1 MDAHPPPPLARPHV
15 LLVEDDA
22 PIRAF
27 VAMALEHHDIVLAQG
42 ASLQQARDQ
51 LAQGTFTM
59 VLLDLML
66 PDGSGMELL
75 RDSAL
80 RERTAH
86 TRWVVFSAGLTAL
99 AHEQLAELGVH
110 RVLRKP
116 VALQTLIGCVDE
128 VLGLGTA
135 APGPGLPESGLEADE
150 DALAV
155 TDGTPQ
161 AEAAAVREYF
171 EGRHELFAQVK
182 ALATQRIARDLTDG
196 DRALAQADGPGLRR
210 IAHNLK
216 SVLRML
222 GRPGAAEL
230 AYALEVAAQGGREDA
245 WPTLWQALRASL
257 ERVRLA

>member
-1 MDAHPPPPLARPHV
+1 MSTAPSPARV

-22 PIRAF
+22 PIRTF
-27 VAMALEHHDIVLAQG
+27 VAMALEHHDIVLVQG
-42 ASLQQARDQ
+42 DTLCQARQ
-51 LAQGTFTM
+51 ALAQDEFAM

-75 RDSAL
+75 RDTAL
-80 RERTAH
+80 RERAAR
-86 TRWVVFSAGLTAL
+86 TRWVVFSAGLTAS
-99 AHEQLAELGVH
+99 AQEQLAELGVS

-116 VALQTLIGCVDE
+116 VALQTLIACVDDM
-128 VLGLGTA
+128 LGAGT
-135 APGPGLPESGLEADE
+135 PGRQGPPDAGIEADE
-150 DALAV
+150 SALAV

-182 ALATQRIARDLTDG
+182 TLAAQRIARDL
-196 DRALAQADGPGLRR
+196 ADGEHAVATADGAGLRR

-230 AYALEVAAQGGREDA
+230 AYALEVAAQGGRDDA

>member
-1 MDAHPPPPLARPHV
+1 VSAAPSPARV

-22 PIRAF
+22 PIRTF
-27 VAMALEHHDIVLAQG
+27 VAMALEHHDIALVQTDSLCQARQALAQD
-42 ASLQQARDQ
+42 AFA
-51 LAQGTFTM
+51 M

-66 PDGSGMELL
+66 PDGSGIDLL
-75 RDSAL
+75 RDTAL
-80 RERTAH
+80 RERTAR
-86 TRWVVFSAGLTAL
+86 TRWVVFSAGLTA
-99 AHEQLAELGVH
+99 AAQEQLAELGVC

-116 VALQTLIGCVDE
+116 VALQTLIGCVDDM
-128 VLGLGTA
+128 LGTGA
-135 APGPGLPESGLEADE
+135 AARPVLPDADIEADE
-150 DALAV
+150 AALAI

-171 EGRHELFAQVK
+171 EGRLELFAQVK
-182 ALATQRIARDLTDG
+182 TLAAQRIARDLADG
-196 DRALAQADGPGLRR
+196 EHALATADGAGLRR

-230 AYALEVAAQGGREDA
+230 AFALEVAAQGGRDDA
-245 WPTLWQALRASL
+245 WPTLWRALRASL